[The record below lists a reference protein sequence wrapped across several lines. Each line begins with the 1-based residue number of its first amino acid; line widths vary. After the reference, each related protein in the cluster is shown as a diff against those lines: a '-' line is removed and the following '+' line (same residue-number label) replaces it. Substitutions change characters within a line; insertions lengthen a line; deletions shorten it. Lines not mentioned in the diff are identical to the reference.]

1 MSAVHLVAPLVP
13 DSGWDELV
21 AELPYG
27 LVVHDERGCVVVA
40 NASAAELLDLPA
52 HHLRAGTNPPDWR
65 LCDDSGSPIPS
76 MPELARQ
83 IGRAGSSTTMPFV
96 VTRADRPYRRLWADI
111 HPVTHRGRGM
121 TLMVIRPVESEP
133 ARCLLDPTT
142 GLPHRALLFDRI
154 EQSLVRARVHGSRTT
169 LVLADLRGLGQINR
183 DLGFDRG
190 DELLALLAD
199 RLRSGLRADQ
209 TVARYTGGTFAV
221 VTDHP
226 SGTGE
231 HLAAR
236 IREVASG
243 VARLGDREIDP
254 ALRTG
259 WSTSGGG
266 GTVLRLV
273 SQAETRLREN

>member
-1 MSAVHLVAPLVP
+1 MSAVHLAAPLVP
-13 DSGWDELV
+13 DSGWDDLV

-27 LVVHDERGCVVVA
+27 LVLHDEHGSVVVA
-40 NASAAELLDLPA
+40 NASAAELLDLPP

-65 LCDDSGSPIPS
+65 LCDDSGSPVPS

-96 VTRADRPYRRLWADI
+96 VTRVNTPYRRLWADI

-133 ARCLLDPTT
+133 VRCLLDPTT

-154 EQSLVRARVHGSRTT
+154 EQSLVRARIHGTRTT
-169 LVLADLRGLGQINR
+169 LVLADLRGLGKVNR
-183 DLGFDRG
+183 ELGFDRG

-221 VTDHP
+221 VTDHS

-236 IREVASG
+236 IREVAAG
-243 VARLGDREIDP
+243 AACIGEQEIEP
-254 ALRTG
+254 ELRTG
-259 WSTSGGG
+259 WSTSGGD
-266 GTVLRLV
+266 GTVHRLV
-273 SQAETRLREN
+273 SQAETRLRES